1 VSSVEKLLKDDI
13 RLPTPPAIAVR
24 ILDLLKRDNFAFRHL
39 AEVIQTDPALASRIL
54 RLANSAFYSMPRRV
68 SNFETAVAMLGGNAL
83 KNIALSFIIVQSF
96 PGEKGGRFDFETL
109 WRRSVTSAV
118 AGQLLAA
125 EIGLK
130 SDDVF
135 ITALLQDIGIGAM
148 YLCRPNDYLAVLD
161 EKSVSGRILSAV
173 EREIFDCSHAEVGAG
188 LLKMWGL
195 PESICLPIQYHHEPD
210 DAPLE
215 LRPLC
220 RVIQA
225 SDRLSAV
232 YYGSGSVKNARR
244 AKELLLNK
252 FRLDDTRAMN
262 LIDSVAQKS
271 NEVLAQFKIRGER
284 TVSYS
289 QLLEKANEE
298 LSRLNIS
305 GETLIVEYRE
315 AKKRA
320 DQLAAELQAANLKLR
335 AAAFRDDLTGL
346 YNQRFFYESLANE
359 LETANRNKTP
369 VSMIMFDVD
378 NFKGINDSY
387 GHQTGDMALRAIG
400 DYLRRTGRMT
410 DIAARYGGDEF
421 VVLLRN
427 TYLEGARIR
436 GNAICDELALLPV
449 VGNGVNI
456 GITVSVGVAGYD
468 QRVPMTKTHLIDL
481 ADKALYESKN
491 NGRNRVSIQRGVA

>member
-1 VSSVEKLLKDDI
+1 
-13 RLPTPPAIAVR
+13 
-24 ILDLLKRDNFAFRHL
+24 
-39 AEVIQTDPALASRIL
+39 
-54 RLANSAFYSMPRRV
+54 
-68 SNFETAVAMLGGNAL
+68 
-83 KNIALSFIIVQSF
+83 
-96 PGEKGGRFDFETL
+96 
-109 WRRSVTSAV
+109 
-118 AGQLLAA
+118 
-125 EIGLK
+125 
-130 SDDVF
+130 
-135 ITALLQDIGIGAM
+135 
-148 YLCRPNDYLAVLD
+148 
-161 EKSVSGRILSAV
+161 
-173 EREIFDCSHAEVGAG
+173 
-188 LLKMWGL
+188 
-195 PESICLPIQYHHEPD
+195 
-210 DAPLE
+210 
-215 LRPLC
+215 
-220 RVIQA
+220 
-225 SDRLSAV
+225 
-232 YYGSGSVKNARR
+232 VKNARR
-244 AKELLLNK
+244 AKDLLLSK
-252 FRLDDTRAMN
+252 FRLDETRAMS
-262 LIDSVAQKS
+262 LIDAVAQKS

-284 TVSYS
+284 TLSYS

-346 YNQRFFYESLANE
+346 YNQRFFYEALAKE

-436 GNAICDELALLPV
+436 GKTICDELSLLPV
-449 VGNGVNI
+449 VSNGVNI

-468 QRVPMTKTHLIDL
+468 QRVPMSKTHLIDL